1 MLRKRIFIGFFPRNA
16 AVNTTTSAGALSSP
30 KNTQKSLMDPSST
43 SIITASKNQQLTRI
57 GWWNPKIFVQE
68 ESKLPFPTLLTTASN
83 PSHSTNITPDFLHHP
98 PPPLPPSI
106 AQLTSHNLPL
116 SLLHPSTGTSFS
128 LPFLADRPPSWRY
141 LQIDTQTIHWNIS
154 PSTGTVTNTNSTQ
167 QQIEPY
173 FCTMAIYHVEPILS
187 EQQQDAPKWRCFL
200 PKSGRVTEALRF
212 DIVNHEDTMD
222 LHQAFPK
229 SLWPYHVSSL
239 NNMTA
244 SNTQDGDYHQEYV
257 EEQDLWNS
265 CSFCFFNRNRNSSLE
280 IST

>member
-1 MLRKRIFIGFFPRNA
+1 MLRKRIFIGSFPRNA

-43 SIITASKNQQLTRI
+43 SIITASKNQQLPRI

-187 EQQQDAPKWRCFL
+187 EQQQDAPKWRCFFTEIG
-200 PKSGRVTEALRF
+200 KSYRSATIR
-212 DIVNHEDTMD
+212 
-222 LHQAFPK
+222 
-229 SLWPYHVSSL
+229 Y
-239 NNMTA
+239 
-244 SNTQDGDYHQEYV
+244 
-257 EEQDLWNS
+257 
-265 CSFCFFNRNRNSSLE
+265 R
-280 IST
+280 